1 LSENE
6 NCGGVFCLRVEGGQ
20 ENYVGRFLRNAGMN
34 VVPAFA
40 ERAVVRKGKTKRVTR
55 PLMPGYLF
63 FTCDYAPDW
72 GTVKRMPSVYK
83 ALSYPDGSF
92 ALRGRDLDFVRLLMK
107 NNGVYKISRAVSEG
121 AKIKIIDGPLKN
133 LEGGIIKVN
142 RRKGRALV
150 RIEGEGIINN
160 IWLGF
165 ELIGER
171 E

>member
-1 LSENE
+1 
-6 NCGGVFCLRVEGGQ
+6 
-20 ENYVGRFLRNAGMN
+20 
-34 VVPAFA
+34 
-40 ERAVVRKGKTKRVTR
+40 
-55 PLMPGYLF
+55 
-63 FTCDYAPDW
+63 
-72 GTVKRMPSVYK
+72 MPSVYK
-83 ALSYPDGSF
+83 ALSYPDGSY

-121 AKIKIIDGPLKN
+121 SKIKIIDGPLKD

-165 ELIGER
+165 ELLRGA
-171 E
+171 